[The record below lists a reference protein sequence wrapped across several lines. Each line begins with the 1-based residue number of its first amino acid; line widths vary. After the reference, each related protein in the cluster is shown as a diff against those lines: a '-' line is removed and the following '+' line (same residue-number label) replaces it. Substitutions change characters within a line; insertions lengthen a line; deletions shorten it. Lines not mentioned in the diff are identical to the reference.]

1 MTTNRPAELMRAALA
16 VTLLVCAI
24 ALGGCSMSEFRG
36 DAEEVANPMSDEQA
50 EAQVV
55 DVGRQL
61 RTIAGLQDVGG
72 GFSFESCNDQG
83 EPPYRGLVEMSAQLP
98 AGTDTDTYARQVA
111 DAMVAAGWTDGPP
124 PGKKPYGTVIHRDGV
139 MVVMG
144 PGNVDGLLA
153 FTIQGECRNTTDHRD
168 DGKTV
173 GRDITAELLSGS

>member
-1 MTTNRPAELMRAALA
+1 
-16 VTLLVCAI
+16 
-24 ALGGCSMSEFRG
+24 MSESRG
-36 DAEEVANPMSDEQA
+36 GAGEVVNPMSDEQA

-55 DVGRQL
+55 DAGRQL
-61 RTIAGLQDVGG
+61 RTVAGLQDVGG

-98 AGTDTDTYARQVA
+98 AGTATDTYARQVA

-139 MVVMG
+139 TVVMG
-144 PGNVDGLLA
+144 PGNVEGLLA

-173 GRDITAELLSGS
+173 GRDITAALLSGS

>member
-1 MTTNRPAELMRAALA
+1 MRAALTA
-16 VTLLVCAI
+16 TLLAGTI
-24 ALGGCSMSEFRG
+24 ALGGCTMSDSNPESRG
-36 DAEEVANPMSDEQA
+36 GDEVAAPLSDEQA
-50 EAQVV
+50 QAQVV

-61 RTIAGLQDVGG
+61 RTVAGLQDVGG

-83 EPPYRGLVEMSAQLP
+83 EPPYRGLLEMSAQLP
-98 AGTDTDTYARQVA
+98 AGTDTQTYARQVA

-124 PGKKPYGTVIHRDGV
+124 PGKKPYGTVIHKDGV

-153 FTIQGECRNTTDHRD
+153 FTVQGECRNTTDHRD

-173 GRDITAELLSGS
+173 GRDITPELLSGS